1 MISMPRSV
9 ANANVSEID
18 VLQLL
23 EARLWVARLGEG
35 DVLRWWRTDGVLG
48 PDGGFVA
55 PRVLPVTHPTARAR
69 IVFVVAAYA
78 CRQRHPDPLA
88 RTLFYLDPET
98 EDRLDALLVEK
109 LGDASYWSGIMAR
122 LEAVTGQVEPA
133 ETLLASG
140 IVTSEDIRRVEK
152 LNLGPG
158 GRTVAIPS
166 TSTSAETI
174 RLLAAGFARSN
185 SGNLVVPYLQ
195 GA

>member
-1 MISMPRSV
+1 MPQSTAIASV
-9 ANANVSEID
+9 AQID
-18 VLQLL
+18 LMQLL

-48 PDGGFVA
+48 PAGAFVG

-78 CRQRHPDPLA
+78 SRQRHPDPLA

-109 LGDASYWSGIMAR
+109 LGDASYWSGITAR

-133 ETLLASG
+133 ELLMANGVVSA
-140 IVTSEDIRRVEK
+140 EDIRLVEK

-158 GRTVAIPS
+158 GRSIAIPS

-174 RLLAAGFARSN
+174 RLLAAGFTRST